1 MCVCVCITLTNN
13 MYITLF
19 KPFGH
24 LYSLFYFCNTSK
36 TIFSLNIFNM
46 VYIIYLI
53 ISIPVMYVAL
63 MLHLFCCWFYLCYLV
78 STCTLWFFGGC
89 IFVFA
94 LLEILSLGI
103 FWARDWSVFF
113 ERIYVSASGE
123 LLGVRPAEN
132 HLKSL
137 TLGFYLT
144 LKGSVNSRPSIVW
157 ASVSG

>member
-103 FWARDWSVFF
+103 FWARDWSIPSPDIARLLLWLLCTEQSLCSMGSLLPCLPLLPFSSIPYHFTKPV
-113 ERIYVSASGE
+113 E
-123 LLGVRPAEN
+123 L
-132 HLKSL
+132 
-137 TLGFYLT
+137 
-144 LKGSVNSRPSIVW
+144 
-157 ASVSG
+157 